1 MTERNGT
8 LAENRKE
15 KQLPT
20 VMREYNL
27 STILLEDLFE
37 LIHHDNHHQ
46 NKDNII
52 KLKNGNTERCS
63 SICSIKT
70 VFLAKASIKA
80 ILIRPWKELTRLY
93 FLLRNPPFFFLF
105 FFLFFFAT
113 IMSNQLKGK

>member
-105 FFLFFFAT
+105 FFSFLFCYNNEQ
-113 IMSNQLKGK
+113 SVEG